1 MYSLDTVHLM
11 LNNFIVNDLESCDY
25 DAFQHDV
32 NLYCYLIDLNNKVNS
47 EFDITTDDIS
57 ILDYINQKL
66 NETKLRLYVHS
77 RINGLIN

>member
-66 NETKLRLYVHS
+66 NEIKLRLYVHS

>member
-47 EFDITTDDIS
+47 EFDITTDNIS

>member
-1 MYSLDTVHLM
+1 MCDISTIHSMLD
-11 LNNFIVNDLESCDY
+11 NFIVNDLTSCDY

-47 EFDITTDDIS
+47 EFDITKDDIS
-57 ILDYINQKL
+57 ILDYINQML

-77 RINGLIN
+77 KINGLIN